1 MTQATL
7 ASRTLDAATRPLPA
21 VAALLA
27 CALLTPLGLA
37 ATAPAHRLAPIYVHM
52 NGANMFLENVVAVRP
67 GQDVVFVDQDTGAHT
82 IVGYNPLTGQSNPRF
97 EGAVT
102 GTPGPGHKVSTYAI
116 AFSHPGLKFYYCS
129 VHAELMQEPG
139 GRTVP
144 KKRPTVHGFG
154 DPMAGLIIVTTDP
167 HLLADNPPTTHEKIL
182 PGYFGG

>member
-7 ASRTLDAATRPLPA
+7 ASCAPCAAARPLPV

-27 CALLTPLGLA
+27 CALFAPLGQA
-37 ATAPAHRLAPIYVHM
+37 ATASAHKPAPIYIHM

-82 IVGYNPLTGQSNPRF
+82 IVGYNPLTGKSNPRF

-144 KKRPTVHGFG
+144 KKRPTAHGFG

-167 HLLADNPPTTHEKIL
+167 HLLADNPATAHEKIL